1 MREQIIA
8 LEHDADIGAQLPQGL
23 GIFANRM
30 TGDFDAPGID
40 LLQPVHAAQQ
50 RALARARA
58 ADEGEDF
65 TTADRQRHAFEYLQ
79 SAKALVNVFNDYF
92 RHEASFPA
100 NATAGITGSRR

>member
-1 MREQIIA
+1 MREEIVA
-8 LEHDADIGAQLPQGL
+8 LEHDADIGAQLAQRL
-23 GIFANRM
+23 GIFSDSVTCNFN
-30 TGDFDAPGID
+30 TTGID

-50 RALARARA
+50 RALARAGA

-65 TTADRQRHAFEYLQ
+65 TTADRQRHAFQDFQ

-100 NATAGITGSRR
+100 NATAGTTGSRR